1 MTIKPVTGRAFK
13 PFGRVIKG
21 YYLRSLIE
29 EMEKTECPSD
39 KVVYEPSV
47 RSLETLKINRQFSE
61 EAYGGMP
68 IQIGYCNGTNTK
80 LNCVEYHRD
89 SEINIGAQDFIL
101 LVARQQDIT
110 ADFTLNTDK
119 VEAFLAPAGAVVE
132 VYATTLHYAP
142 CDAAKGAGFRVAVV
156 LPKDTNTDAPVLSDP
171 QGEDRLLRARNKWL
185 IAHPDAAEAQDGAHI
200 GLIGENIDIALD

>member
-68 IQIGYCNGTNTK
+68 IQIGYCNGRNHL
-80 LNCVEYHRD
+80 LNAVEYHRD
-89 SEINIGAQDFIL
+89 SELNLACTDMIL
-101 LVARQQDIT
+101 LVGKRQDIGRDYT
-110 ADFTLNTDK
+110 YDTGK
-119 VEAFLAPAGAVVE
+119 MQAFLVKKGTLVE
-132 VYATTLHYAP
+132 IYSTTLHYAP
-142 CDAAKGAGFRVAVV
+142 ISAGEHENFRCVVV
-156 LPKDTNTDAPVLSDP
+156 LPRGTNEPLPACRGKAHTK
-171 QGEDRLLRARNKWL
+171 EDQLLTHVNKWL
-185 IAHPDAAEAQDGAHI
+185 IAHPESGLDKDGAFM
-200 GLIGENIDIALD
+200 GLKGENIRL

>member
-1 MTIKPVTGRAFK
+1 MTIKAVTGRAFK

-68 IQIGYCNGTNTK
+68 IQIGYCNGRNHL
-80 LNCVEYHRD
+80 LNAVEYHRD
-89 SEINIGAQDFIL
+89 SELNLACTDMIL
-101 LVARQQDIT
+101 LVGKRQDIGRDYT
-110 ADFTLNTDK
+110 YDTGK
-119 VEAFLAPAGAVVE
+119 MQAFLVKKGTLVE
-132 VYATTLHYAP
+132 IYSTTLHYAP
-142 CDAAKGAGFRVAVV
+142 ISAGEHENFRCVVV
-156 LPKDTNTDAPVLSDP
+156 LPRGTNEPLPACRGKAHTK
-171 QGEDRLLRARNKWL
+171 EDQLLTHVNKWL
-185 IAHPDAAEAQDGAHI
+185 IAHPESGLDKDGAFV
-200 GLIGENIDIALD
+200 GLKGENIRL

>member
-39 KVVYEPSV
+39 RVVYEPSV

-68 IQIGYCNGTNTK
+68 IQLGYCNGRNHL
-80 LNCVEYHRD
+80 LNAVEYHRD
-89 SEINIGAQDFIL
+89 SELNLACTDMIL
-101 LVARQQDIT
+101 LVGKRQDIGRDYT
-110 ADFTLNTDK
+110 YDTGK
-119 VEAFLAPAGAVVE
+119 MQAFLVKKGTLVE
-132 VYATTLHYAP
+132 IYSTTLHYAP
-142 CDAAKGAGFRVAVV
+142 ISAGEHENFRCVVV
-156 LPKDTNTDAPVLSDP
+156 LPRGTNEPLPACRGKAHTK
-171 QGEDRLLRARNKWL
+171 EDQLLTHVNKWL
-185 IAHPDAAEAQDGAHI
+185 IAHPESGLDKDGAFV
-200 GLIGENIDIALD
+200 GLKGENIRL

>member
-39 KVVYEPSV
+39 RVVYEPSV

-68 IQIGYCNGTNTK
+68 IQIGYCNGRNHL
-80 LNCVEYHRD
+80 LNAVEYHRD
-89 SEINIGAQDFIL
+89 SELNLACTDMIL
-101 LVARQQDIT
+101 LVGKRQDIGHDYT
-110 ADFTLNTDK
+110 YDTGK
-119 VEAFLAPAGAVVE
+119 MQAFLVKKGTLVE
-132 VYATTLHYAP
+132 IYSTTLHYAP
-142 CDAAKGAGFRVAVV
+142 ISAGEHENFRCVVV
-156 LPKDTNTDAPVLSDP
+156 LPRGTNEPLPACRGKAHTK
-171 QGEDRLLRARNKWL
+171 EDQLLTHVNKWL
-185 IAHPDAAEAQDGAHI
+185 IAHPESGLDKDGAFV
-200 GLIGENIDIALD
+200 GLKGENIRL

>member
-1 MTIKPVTGRAFK
+1 MTIKSVTGRAFK

-68 IQIGYCNGTNTK
+68 IQIGYCNGRNHL
-80 LNCVEYHRD
+80 LNAVEYHRD
-89 SEINIGAQDFIL
+89 SELNLACTDMIL
-101 LVARQQDIT
+101 LVGKRQDIGRDYT
-110 ADFTLNTDK
+110 YDTGK
-119 VEAFLAPAGAVVE
+119 MQAFLVKKGTLVE
-132 VYATTLHYAP
+132 IYSTTLHYAP
-142 CDAAKGAGFRVAVV
+142 ISAGEHENFRCVVV
-156 LPKDTNTDAPVLSDP
+156 LPRGTNEPLPACRGKAHTK
-171 QGEDRLLRARNKWL
+171 EDQLLTHVNKWL
-185 IAHPDAAEAQDGAHI
+185 IAHPESGLDKSGAFV
-200 GLIGENIDIALD
+200 GLKGENIRL

>member
-68 IQIGYCNGTNTK
+68 IQIGYCNGRNHL
-80 LNCVEYHRD
+80 LNAVEYHRD
-89 SEINIGAQDFIL
+89 SELNLACTDMIL
-101 LVARQQDIT
+101 LVGKRQDIGRDCT
-110 ADFTLNTDK
+110 YDTGK
-119 VEAFLAPAGAVVE
+119 MQAFLVKKGTLVE
-132 VYATTLHYAP
+132 IYSTTLHYAP
-142 CDAAKGAGFRVAVV
+142 ISAGEHENFRCVVV
-156 LPKDTNTDAPVLSDP
+156 LPRGTNEPLPACRGKAHTK
-171 QGEDRLLRARNKWL
+171 EDQLLTHVNKWL
-185 IAHPDAAEAQDGAHI
+185 IAHPESGLDKGGAFV
-200 GLIGENIDIALD
+200 GLKGENIRL

>member
-68 IQIGYCNGTNTK
+68 IQIGYCNGRNHL
-80 LNCVEYHRD
+80 LNAVEYHRD
-89 SEINIGAQDFIL
+89 SELNLACTDMIL
-101 LVARQQDIT
+101 LVGKRQDIGRDYT
-110 ADFTLNTDK
+110 YDTGK
-119 VEAFLAPAGAVVE
+119 MQAFLVKKGTLVE
-132 VYATTLHYAP
+132 IYSTTLHYAP
-142 CDAAKGAGFRVAVV
+142 ISAGEHENFRCVVV
-156 LPKDTNTDAPVLSDP
+156 LPRGTNEPLPACRGKAHTK
-171 QGEDRLLRARNKWL
+171 EDQLLTHVNKWL
-185 IAHPDAAEAQDGAHI
+185 IAHPESGLDKGGAFV
-200 GLIGENIDIALD
+200 GLKGENIRL

>member
-68 IQIGYCNGTNTK
+68 IQIGYCNGRNHL
-80 LNCVEYHRD
+80 LNAVEYHRD
-89 SEINIGAQDFIL
+89 SELNLACTDMIL
-101 LVARQQDIT
+101 LVGKRQDIGRDYT
-110 ADFTLNTDK
+110 YDTGK
-119 VEAFLAPAGAVVE
+119 MQAFLVKKGTLVE
-132 VYATTLHYAP
+132 IYSTTLHYAP
-142 CDAAKGAGFRVAVV
+142 ISAGENENFRCVVV
-156 LPKDTNTDAPVLSDP
+156 LPRGTNEPLPACRGKAHTK
-171 QGEDRLLRARNKWL
+171 EDQLLTHVNKWL
-185 IAHPDAAEAQDGAHI
+185 IAHPESGLDKDGAFV
-200 GLIGENIDIALD
+200 GLKGENIRL

>member
-47 RSLETLKINRQFSE
+47 RSLETLKINKQFSE

-68 IQIGYCNGTNTK
+68 IQIGYCNGRNHL
-80 LNCVEYHRD
+80 LNAVEYHRD
-89 SEINIGAQDFIL
+89 SELNLACTDMIL
-101 LVARQQDIT
+101 LVGKRQDIGRDYT
-110 ADFTLNTDK
+110 YDTGK
-119 VEAFLAPAGAVVE
+119 MQAFLVKKGTLVE
-132 VYATTLHYAP
+132 IYSTTLHYAP
-142 CDAAKGAGFRVAVV
+142 ISAGEHENFRCVVV
-156 LPKDTNTDAPVLSDP
+156 LPKGTNEPLPACRGKAHTK
-171 QGEDRLLRARNKWL
+171 EDQLLTHVNKWL
-185 IAHPDAAEAQDGAHI
+185 IAHPESGLDKDGAFV
-200 GLIGENIDIALD
+200 GLKGENIRL

>member
-39 KVVYEPSV
+39 RVVYEPSV

-68 IQIGYCNGTNTK
+68 IQIGYCNGRNHL
-80 LNCVEYHRD
+80 LNAVEYHRD
-89 SEINIGAQDFIL
+89 SELNLACTDMIL
-101 LVARQQDIT
+101 LVGKRQDIGRDYT
-110 ADFTLNTDK
+110 YDTGK
-119 VEAFLAPAGAVVE
+119 MQAFLVKKGTLVE
-132 VYATTLHYAP
+132 IYTTTLHYAP
-142 CDAAKGAGFRVAVV
+142 ISAGEHENFRCVVV
-156 LPKDTNTDAPVLSDP
+156 LPRGTNEPLPACRGKAHTK
-171 QGEDRLLRARNKWL
+171 EDQLLTHVNKWL
-185 IAHPDAAEAQDGAHI
+185 IAHPESGLDKDGAFV
-200 GLIGENIDIALD
+200 GLKGENIRL

>member
-68 IQIGYCNGTNTK
+68 IQICYCNGRNHL
-80 LNCVEYHRD
+80 LNAVEYHRD
-89 SEINIGAQDFIL
+89 SELNLACTDMIL
-101 LVARQQDIT
+101 LVGKRQDIGRDYT
-110 ADFTLNTDK
+110 YDTGK
-119 VEAFLAPAGAVVE
+119 MQAFLVKKGTLVE
-132 VYATTLHYAP
+132 IYSTTLHYAP
-142 CDAAKGAGFRVAVV
+142 ISAGEHENFRCVVV
-156 LPKDTNTDAPVLSDP
+156 LPRGTNEPLPACRGKAHTK
-171 QGEDRLLRARNKWL
+171 EDQLLTHVNKWL
-185 IAHPDAAEAQDGAHI
+185 IAHPESGLDKDGAFM
-200 GLIGENIDIALD
+200 GLKGENIRL

>member
-39 KVVYEPSV
+39 RVVYEPSV

-68 IQIGYCNGTNTK
+68 IQIGYCNGHNHL
-80 LNCVEYHRD
+80 LNAVEYHRD
-89 SEINIGAQDFIL
+89 SELNLACTDMIL
-101 LVARQQDIT
+101 LVGKRQDIGRDYT
-110 ADFTLNTDK
+110 YDTGK
-119 VEAFLAPAGAVVE
+119 MQAFLVKKGTLVE
-132 VYATTLHYAP
+132 IYSTTLHYAP
-142 CDAAKGAGFRVAVV
+142 ISAGEHENFRCVVV
-156 LPKDTNTDAPVLSDP
+156 LPRGTNEPLPACRGKAHTK
-171 QGEDRLLRARNKWL
+171 EDQLLTHVNKWL
-185 IAHPDAAEAQDGAHI
+185 IAHPESGLDKDGAFV
-200 GLIGENIDIALD
+200 GLKGENIRL

>member
-68 IQIGYCNGTNTK
+68 IQIGYCNGRNHL
-80 LNCVEYHRD
+80 LNAVEYHRD
-89 SEINIGAQDFIL
+89 SELNLACTDLIL
-101 LVARQQDIT
+101 LVGKRQDIGRDYT
-110 ADFTLNTDK
+110 YDTGK
-119 VEAFLAPAGAVVE
+119 MQAFLVKKGTLVE
-132 VYATTLHYAP
+132 IYSTTLHYAP
-142 CDAAKGAGFRVAVV
+142 ISAGEHENFRCVVV
-156 LPKDTNTDAPVLSDP
+156 LPRGTNEPLPACRGKAHTK
-171 QGEDRLLRARNKWL
+171 EDQLLTHVNKWL
-185 IAHPDAAEAQDGAHI
+185 IAHPESGLDKDGAFV
-200 GLIGENIDIALD
+200 GLKGENIRL

>member
-68 IQIGYCNGTNTK
+68 IQIGYCNGRNHL
-80 LNCVEYHRD
+80 LNAVEYHRD
-89 SEINIGAQDFIL
+89 SELNLACTDMIL
-101 LVARQQDIT
+101 LVGKRQDIGRDYT
-110 ADFTLNTDK
+110 YDTGK
-119 VEAFLAPAGAVVE
+119 MQAFLVKKGTLVE
-132 VYATTLHYAP
+132 IYSTTLHYAP
-142 CDAAKGAGFRVAVV
+142 ISAGEHENFRCVVV
-156 LPKDTNTDAPVLSDP
+156 LPRGTNEPLPACRGKAHTK
-171 QGEDRLLRARNKWL
+171 EDQLLTHVNKWR
-185 IAHPDAAEAQDGAHI
+185 IAHPESGLDKDGAVL
-200 GLIGENIDIALD
+200 GLKGENIRL

>member
-39 KVVYEPSV
+39 RVVYEPSV

-68 IQIGYCNGTNTK
+68 IQIGYCNGRNHL
-80 LNCVEYHRD
+80 LNAVEYHRD
-89 SEINIGAQDFIL
+89 SELNLACTDMIL
-101 LVARQQDIT
+101 LVGKRQDIGRDYT
-110 ADFTLNTDK
+110 YDTGK
-119 VEAFLAPAGAVVE
+119 MQAFLVKKGTLVE
-132 VYATTLHYAP
+132 IYSTTLHYAP
-142 CDAAKGAGFRVAVV
+142 ISADEHENFRCVVV
-156 LPKDTNTDAPVLSDP
+156 LPRGTNEPLPACRGKAHTK
-171 QGEDRLLRARNKWL
+171 EDQLLTHVNKWL
-185 IAHPDAAEAQDGAHI
+185 IAHPESGLDKDGAFV
-200 GLIGENIDIALD
+200 GLKGENIRL

>member
-68 IQIGYCNGTNTK
+68 IQIGYCNGRNHL
-80 LNCVEYHRD
+80 LNAVEYHRD
-89 SEINIGAQDFIL
+89 SELNLACTDMIL
-101 LVARQQDIT
+101 LVGKRQDIGRDYT
-110 ADFTLNTDK
+110 YDTGK
-119 VEAFLAPAGAVVE
+119 MQAFLVKKGTLVE
-132 VYATTLHYAP
+132 IYSTTLHYAP
-142 CDAAKGAGFRVAVV
+142 ISAGEHENFRCVVV
-156 LPKDTNTDAPVLSDP
+156 LPKGTNEPLPACRGKAHTK
-171 QGEDRLLRARNKWL
+171 EDQLLTHVNKWL
-185 IAHPDAAEAQDGAHI
+185 IAHPESGLDKDGAFV
-200 GLIGENIDIALD
+200 GLKGENIRL

>member
-39 KVVYEPSV
+39 RVVYDPSV

-68 IQIGYCNGTNTK
+68 IQIGYCNGRNHL
-80 LNCVEYHRD
+80 LNAVEYHRD
-89 SEINIGAQDFIL
+89 SELNLACTDMIL
-101 LVARQQDIT
+101 LVGKRQDIGRDYT
-110 ADFTLNTDK
+110 YDTGK
-119 VEAFLAPAGAVVE
+119 MQAFLVKKGTLVE
-132 VYATTLHYAP
+132 IYSTTLHYAP
-142 CDAAKGAGFRVAVV
+142 ISAGEHENFRCVVV
-156 LPKDTNTDAPVLSDP
+156 LPRGTNEPLPACRGKAHTK
-171 QGEDRLLRARNKWL
+171 EDQLLTHVNKWL
-185 IAHPDAAEAQDGAHI
+185 IAHPESGLDKDGAFV
-200 GLIGENIDIALD
+200 GLKGENIRL